1 MPWLIDCG
9 EKTMSEV
16 MQEFDLDANLP
27 HPVGYHILVMMPTVE
42 ETFGGTG
49 LVKAE
54 STKHQEAVLSMVAA
68 VLEIGD
74 MAYKDQKR
82 FPTGPWCKVGDYIMF
97 RTHSGTRF
105 RVNGQEYRLINDDS
119 VEAVVP
125 NPRAISR
132 A

>member
-1 MPWLIDCG
+1 MT
-9 EKTMSEV
+9 EQ
-16 MQEFDLDANLP
+16 MQDFDLEANLP
-27 HPVGYHILVMMPTVE
+27 HPVGYHILVAMPTVE
-42 ETFGGTG
+42 DTFGSTG

-54 STKHQEAVLSMVAA
+54 TTKHQEAVLSMVAL
-68 VLEIGD
+68 VLDIGD
-74 MAYKDQKR
+74 MAYKDEKR
-82 FPTGPWCKVGDYIMF
+82 FPTGAWCKPGDYIMF